1 MVASNETVP
10 SIHTVNIPHEGPEE
24 YNNLWQ
30 KTRSITSYVYDNYY
44 DKYDWFYFCDVDTYV
59 LVENLRL
66 YLESEEIKVAANGG
80 TYYPVGDETVQTP
93 IYLGR
98 RFAFNGNMKNIYPS
112 GGAGYTLNKAALKA
126 LVVNGLP
133 NYFPNNVTFADD
145 WMLGRLFQK
154 MGIFAYDTKDEN
166 GGERFNPF
174 PVSHCFLNRSV

>member
-1 MVASNETVP
+1 MVASNETDRT
-10 SIHTVNIPHEGPEE
+10 IHAVNIPHKGPEE

-98 RFAFNGNMKNIYPS
+98 RFAFNGNMNNIYPS